1 MDKDFFD
8 DIHNQLNDNYSD
20 ESPNDVLYD
29 ALEGDYEEVIVI
41 GKRDDE
47 IFVSFDYQD
56 DVMALGMLKIA
67 ETKILGLLEE
77 D

>member
-1 MDKDFFD
+1 MDEELFD
-8 DIHNQLNDNYSD
+8 DIHNQLNNNRSD

>member
-8 DIHNQLNDNYSD
+8 DIYNQLNDNYSD
-20 ESPNDVLYD
+20 ESPNDVLYH
-29 ALEGDYEEVIVI
+29 ALEGDYEEIIVI

>member
-1 MDKDFFD
+1 MDEELFD
-8 DIHNQLNDNYSD
+8 DIHNQLNNNRSD
-20 ESPNDVLYD
+20 ESPNDVLCD

-41 GKRDDE
+41 GKRNDE

-56 DVMALGMLKIA
+56 DVTALGMLKIA
-67 ETKILGLLEE
+67 ETMILGLLEE

>member
-29 ALEGDYEEVIVI
+29 ALEGDYEEVI
-41 GKRDDE
+41 GDDE